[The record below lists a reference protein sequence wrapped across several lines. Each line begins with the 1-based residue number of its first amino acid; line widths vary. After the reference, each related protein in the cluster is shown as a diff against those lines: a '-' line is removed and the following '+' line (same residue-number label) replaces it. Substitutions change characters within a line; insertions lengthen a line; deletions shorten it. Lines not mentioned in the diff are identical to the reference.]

1 MMNSGKVA
9 KVGSNGIGDA
19 PQEEVVVFARSN
31 ETATVVQIWGGMKGR
46 G

>member
-1 MMNSGKVA
+1 MMNSGNVA

-19 PQEEVVVFARSN
+19 PQEEVVVVCAV
-31 ETATVVQIWGGMKGR
+31 EEKATVVQIWGGMKGR